1 MAKGPVIPDD
11 VKRDIAE
18 VYLEHRDWRAKE
30 IQSEVN
36 SRLLKRNPRLSPDW
50 PGLSAV
56 QKQLT
61 QIRKKYKN
69 TYPDPEDEKWTI
81 ATLEQYPI
89 HSEALPFVLQVW
101 AEFESKNEKLT
112 IREAKW
118 VARLYT
124 VTRECPFNYLTT
136 FVDNYASAEL
146 ATKIAGINWDSTL
159 LDSLLY
165 SMVTG
170 ENNEQYSK
178 RLQRIYR
185 NEYKDRM
192 PTRSRLEAWEKE
204 IRKEAKEDPDER
216 SHSKEVQK

>member
-1 MAKGPVIPDD
+1 MAKGPVITDD
-11 VKRDIAE
+11 IKAVIAE
-18 VYLEHRDWRAKE
+18 VYLEHSVWRAKE

-36 SRLLKRNPRLSPDW
+36 SRLRKRNYKINPDW

-61 QIRKKYKN
+61 QIRKN
-69 TYPDPEDEKWTI
+69 IHEISPDPEDEKWTI

-89 HSEALPFVLQVW
+89 PPEALPFVLRVW
-101 AEFESKNEKLT
+101 AAFESGNERFT

-118 VARLYT
+118 VTRLYA
-124 VTRECPFNYLTT
+124 VTKECPFNYLTT
-136 FVDNYASAEL
+136 FVYNYASAEL
-146 ATKIAGINWDSTL
+146 ATKVAGIKWDSTL